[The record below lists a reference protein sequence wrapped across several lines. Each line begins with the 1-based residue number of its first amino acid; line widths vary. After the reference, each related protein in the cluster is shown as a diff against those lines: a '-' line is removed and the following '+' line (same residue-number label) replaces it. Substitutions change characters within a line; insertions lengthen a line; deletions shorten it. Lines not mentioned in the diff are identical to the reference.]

1 LDSLYTFQNSKA
13 GTSLDAEN
21 GQIAMDKALER
32 IKALEKKF
40 KDVTGYDINS
50 KEGIELLKRDNN
62 IAISNNPQPRF
73 ENKYFCIN

>member
-1 LDSLYTFQNSKA
+1 MYTFQNAKA

-21 GQIAMDKALER
+21 GQSAMDKAVER

-40 KDVTGYDINS
+40 RDVTGHDINS
-50 KEGIELLKRDNN
+50 EKGMELLKRDNN
-62 IAISNNPQPRF
+62 IAISKNPQPRS